1 MSTATTIRT
10 ALEAVPAE
18 VSAYIDK
25 AIPTMQ
31 VPSIPTDE
39 ASSLLACGYAAYNEC
54 LILKE
59 FEGWKPLHTLLRLG
73 QRSNASIASILL
85 GLKYDESNYI
95 YTGASEWQ
103 ESFRISGDTGN
114 LGALNNRERVALAY
128 LESLETWRTALKA
141 WFDDTE
147 MRIQACEEAYAS
159 GAEIPYTT
167 CSDLPV
173 PLPLPVP
180 RDPTLPSP
188 EFDWFFFIRFLV
200 EVVLPAARRIA
211 EEIIKRINKGGSSEP
226 FTKLFKKFA
235 FLRKDDV
242 SQGFSDL
249 TSILLLNAD
258 KPLEIINSL
267 GQYDV
272 FLDTTIDEGEG
283 ETP

>member
-1 MSTATTIRT
+1 MSTATTIRS
-10 ALEAVPAE
+10 ALEAVPSE
-18 VSAYIDK
+18 VSSFLDK

-31 VPSIPTDE
+31 VPGLPTDE

-59 FEGWKPLHTLLRLG
+59 FEGFKPLHTLLRLG
-73 QRSNASIASILL
+73 QRSNTGIASILL

-95 YTGASEWQ
+95 YTSASEWQ

-128 LESLETWRTALKA
+128 LESLETWRTALIG

-159 GAEIPYTT
+159 GAEIPYTS
-167 CSDLPV
+167 CADLPV

-188 EFDWFFFIRFLV
+188 EFDWFFLIRFLV
-200 EVVLPAARRIA
+200 EVVLPLARRIA
-211 EEIIKRINKGGSSEP
+211 EEIIKRVNRGGDTAP

-235 FLRKDDV
+235 FLKKDDV
-242 SQGFSDL
+242 AQGFADL

-272 FLDTTIDEGEG
+272 FLDTIIDEGEG
-283 ETP
+283 GTP

>member
-10 ALEAVPAE
+10 ALEAVPSE

-128 LESLETWRTALKA
+128 LESLVLTWTKYRHGPAFPLELGRRGSSPLLLHHRRHDERFAGSPRRALL
-141 WFDDTE
+141 WQE
-147 MRIQACEEAYAS
+147 RIQ
-159 GAEIPYTT
+159 GN
-167 CSDLPV
+167 
-173 PLPLPVP
+173 
-180 RDPTLPSP
+180 
-188 EFDWFFFIRFLV
+188 RF
-200 EVVLPAARRIA
+200 
-211 EEIIKRINKGGSSEP
+211 
-226 FTKLFKKFA
+226 
-235 FLRKDDV
+235 
-242 SQGFSDL
+242 
-249 TSILLLNAD
+249 
-258 KPLEIINSL
+258 
-267 GQYDV
+267 
-272 FLDTTIDEGEG
+272 
-283 ETP
+283 